1 MVTFNSVLTE
11 KENIFKEEILRMNRR
26 KYITV
31 VIFSLILILFVNAF
45 TSVLAS
51 GVEDIKN
58 QISDFESD
66 KDDIEDELNSLKA
79 DIEAQKAEGD
89 RLTAEAAEILKKK
102 QEQAS
107 ELEKMLDDLDYIYE
121 QLAQYYDS
129 IKQAEK
135 DYNEALEKFY
145 NRARIMYQY
154 TQFDS
159 LKLFVESKDFFDFT
173 NRDKL
178 FSKMMENDRKELE
191 ELTIMKED
199 LEAKKEIQE
208 KLKLDA
214 EALVAEKKAVIAA
227 IENEE
232 KVVLSQ
238 LEESKDALDV
248 LESQEEAMLEESD
261 KIAAE
266 IKALEKEYQ
275 KRLEEEKKAS
285 QSSSSSSPSSGN
297 HPSFDDGGSGLLWPS
312 RCTKISSYFG
322 MRFHPIYHY
331 YKMHKGI
338 DIGASYGT
346 DIYAS
351 EDGIVTNVSYNK
363 GGYGWYI
370 VVYHGDGLS
379 TLYAHCSK
387 VIAEEGQSVT
397 RGQVIALVGSTGAS
411 TGPHIHYEVRKNGD
425 PVNPLNYVSP

>member
-1 MVTFNSVLTE
+1 M
-11 KENIFKEEILRMNRR
+11 KRR
-26 KYITV
+26 TYITV
-31 VIFSLILILFVNAF
+31 VLFSLILILFVNAF

-51 GVEDIKN
+51 GVDDIKN
-58 QISDFESD
+58 QISDYKSD
-66 KDDIEDELNSLKA
+66 KDDIEDELDSLKA

-129 IKQAEK
+129 IDQAEK
-135 DYNEALEKFY
+135 EYNEALEKFY

-208 KLKLDA
+208 QLKLDA
-214 EALVAEKKAVIAA
+214 EALVAEKEAVIEA

-232 KVVLSQ
+232 EVILSQ
-238 LEESKDALDV
+238 LEESRDALDI

-261 KIAAE
+261 KIANE
-266 IKALEKEYQ
+266 IRALEKEYQ
-275 KRLEEEKKAS
+275 KRLEEEKKAA
-285 QSSSSSSPSSGN
+285 QSSSSSSSSSSSDK
-297 HPSFDDGGSGLLWPS
+297 HPSYDDGGSGLLWPS
-312 RCTKISSYFG
+312 KCTKISSYFG

-338 DIGASYGT
+338 DIGASRGT

-387 VIAEEGQSVT
+387 VIAEEGQSVS

-411 TGPHIHYEVRKNGD
+411 TGPHIHYEVRENGD
-425 PVNPLNYVSP
+425 PVDPLDYVSP

>member
-1 MVTFNSVLTE
+1 MNTEKKTNRKEWVKNVAIIFLSVMLVLTFFSNTIMNYSLPEVATAMIEPGSITAKIRGTGNLTSDDPYKITIQESRKIASVAVKQGDVVE
-11 KENIFKEEILRMNRR
+11 KDQ
-26 KYITV
+26 V
-31 VIFSLILILFVNAF
+31 LFY
-45 TSVLAS
+45 L
-51 GVEDIKN
+51 
-58 QISDFESD
+58 
-66 KDDIEDELNSLKA
+66 EDEDSA
-79 DIEAQKAEGD
+79 
-89 RLTAEAAEILKKK
+89 
-102 QEQAS
+102 
-107 ELEKMLDDLDYIYE
+107 ELE
-121 QLAQYYDS
+121 
-129 IKQAEK
+129 QAEK

-178 FSKMMENDRKELE
+178 FSRMMENDRKALE
-191 ELTIMKED
+191 ELNIMKED
-199 LEAKKEIQE
+199 LEAKKAVQE

-214 EALVAEKKAVIAA
+214 EALVKEKEAVIAA

-232 KVVLSQ
+232 EVILGQ
-238 LEESKDALDV
+238 LEESQDALGV

-266 IKALEKEYQ
+266 IRALEKEYQ
-275 KRLEEEKKAS
+275 KRLEEEKKNS
-285 QSSSSSSPSSGN
+285 NSSPSSTN
-297 HPSFDDGGSGLLWPS
+297 RPSYDDGGSGLLWPS

-322 MRFHPIYHY
+322 MRLHPIYHY

-387 VIAEEGQSVT
+387 VIAEEGQYVS

-411 TGPHIHYEVRKNGD
+411 TGPHIHYEVRENGD

>member
-1 MVTFNSVLTE
+1 M
-11 KENIFKEEILRMNRR
+11 KKHAII
-26 KYITV
+26 IT
-31 VIFSLILILFVNAF
+31 VIFSLILVLFINTF

-51 GVEDIKN
+51 GVDDIKN
-58 QISDFESD
+58 QISDYESD
-66 KDDIEDELNSLKA
+66 KEDIEDELNSLKE
-79 DIEAQKAEGD
+79 DIKAQKEESEK
-89 RLTAEAAEILKKK
+89 LTEEAAAILKEK
-102 QEQAS
+102 QEHAS

-121 QLAQYYDS
+121 QLEQYYDS
-129 IKQAEK
+129 IEQAEK

-178 FSKMMENDRKELE
+178 FSRMMENDRKALE
-191 ELTIMKED
+191 ELNIMKED
-199 LEAKKEIQE
+199 LEAKKAIQE
-208 KLKLDA
+208 KLKIDA
-214 EALVAEKKAVIAA
+214 EALVKEKEAVIAA

-232 KVVLSQ
+232 EVILGQ
-238 LEESKDALDV
+238 LEESQDALGV

-266 IKALEKEYQ
+266 IRALEKEYQ
-275 KRLEEEKKAS
+275 KRLEEEKKNS
-285 QSSSSSSPSSGN
+285 GSSSTSTNRPSYDN
-297 HPSFDDGGSGLLWPS
+297 GGSGLLWPS

-322 MRFHPIYHY
+322 MRLHPIYHY

-387 VIAEEGQSVT
+387 VIAKEGQSVS

-411 TGPHIHYEVRKNGD
+411 TGPHIHYEVRENGD